1 MRPVVF
7 TVVHPESYF
16 FSWESKDDSWYE
28 QEYGDV
34 LVRLKLFI
42 DRAVTC
48 ESPLICIR
56 QLLLEEDSMFSL
68 NFLHALTNHNLEASG
83 LASLIA
89 CENKNSSFREYLTLN
104 GGVPL
109 ADEAKALDGMASII
123 KHYPQLLFQH
133 SYREAFVPYE
143 NAVHLLAGGVFSRC
157 VVNWGN
163 VLKKTFPEIDLCYI
177 DELCI
182 DGNAEGRTQA
192 LELISQTGGRLI
204 SYDEALTLL

>member
-89 CENKNSSFREYLTLN
+89 CENKNS
-104 GGVPL
+104 
-109 ADEAKALDGMASII
+109 
-123 KHYPQLLFQH
+123 
-133 SYREAFVPYE
+133 YREAFVPYE